1 MIIVKICCTIILTLC
16 LINYVIDFV
25 FFIRNRYCRYHIGR
39 WEKRDWKDAVER
51 RAIRW
56 LNNTPVVK
64 ITDNSRYIF
73 LDFIL
78 GKYRSYTIQSWQKA
92 ALILGLYE
100 SENATYVSAAR
111 HTVSTLLNSVGN
123 WKRRPD
129 NVDYGMLSYAL
140 LRTVT
145 DPETI
150 KGAMDTTISVIM
162 DSIND
167 EGLIS
172 YTGGRDNPEMYVDTI
187 GLCCPFLACYA
198 RVYKQAKY
206 ETIAFKQIYYYHQ
219 YGMLNMTVLP
229 NHAFNINKKLPLG
242 VYGWGRGVGWYVIGL
257 LDTYEEMETEEYKA
271 ILRDWII
278 EAAEEYKK
286 FQHADG
292 GFGSIIQR
300 EQGYDSSATAV
311 LSWFYLK
318 CAMLFACENYYD
330 VAEKS
335 LHKLMK
341 STRISGAIDWCQGDT
356 KGIGIFSQTYDVMP
370 FAQGM
375 VLRAFALIENH
386 E

>member
-1 MIIVKICCTIILTLC
+1 MIVVKICCTIILILC
-16 LINYVIDFV
+16 LINYVIDFIL
-25 FFIRNRYCRYHIGR
+25 FIWKRYCRYHIGR
-39 WEKRDWKDAVER
+39 WEKRDWRDAVER
-51 RAIRW
+51 RALRW
-56 LNNTPVVK
+56 LNHTPVVK
-64 ITDNSRYIF
+64 ITDNSRYIL

-78 GKYRSYTIQSWQKA
+78 GKYRSNTIQSWQKA

-100 SENATYVSAAR
+100 SGKATYVSAAR
-111 HTVSTLLNSVGN
+111 HTASMLLEAVGN

-129 NVDYGMLSYAL
+129 KVDCGMLSYAL
-140 LRTVT
+140 LRTAT
-145 DPETI
+145 DPETV

-162 DSIND
+162 NSIND

-172 YTGGRDNPEMYVDTI
+172 YTGDRNNPDMYVDTI

-198 RVYKQAKY
+198 RVYKRAEY
-206 ETIAFKQIYYYHQ
+206 ETIAFKQLYYYHQ

-229 NHAFNINKKLPLG
+229 NHAFDINKKLPLG
-242 VYGWGRGVGWYVIGL
+242 VYGWGRGVGWYVMGL
-257 LDTYEEMETEEYKA
+257 LDTYEEMETKEYKD

-318 CAMLFACENYYD
+318 CALLFACENYYD

-341 STRISGAIDWCQGDT
+341 STRISGAIDWCQGDS

-375 VLRAFALIENH
+375 VLRAFALIEQH